1 MEEKKEQELK
11 KASVTIS
18 MKDELLSKTE
28 VNGNQI
34 VWNPDISFQFSIFNI
49 DERR

>member
-1 MEEKKEQELK
+1 MVKMNDSQYKQIEEKKEQELK

-34 VWNPDISFQFSIFNI
+34 V
-49 DERR
+49 